1 MDRGLRAPLSP
12 NEEIALRRVAYGSVD
27 VAARHVER
35 LTRLAL
41 VESHD
46 VGLRLTSVGVRRVE
60 SLGGPIVDAKRIS
73 PLAVWLPLA
82 RPAPLG
88 PRRTERERIVPST
101 LPVYSTW
108 TAVLPSK

>member
-27 VAARHVER
+27 VSAHHVER

-41 VESHD
+41 VEPHE

-60 SLGGPIVDAKRIS
+60 SLGGPIVDQKRLA
-73 PLAVWLPLA
+73 PLTVWLPLV
-82 RPAPLG
+82 RPTSAK
-88 PRRTERERIVPST
+88 REPIVPAT
-101 LPVYSTW
+101 LPIFPTW
-108 TAVLPSK
+108 TLRHR